1 VGLSAGTKLG
11 PHEIVSQLGAGGM
24 GEVYRARDQRLGRDV
39 AVKVLPASFSSDAS
53 RLRRFEQEARAAAAL
68 SHPNIL
74 AVYDV
79 GTQNGSPYII
89 SELLEGNSLRERLR
103 PGPLPLRKAIDYAAQ
118 IARGLG
124 AAHEKGIV
132 HRDLKPENIFI
143 THDGRVKILDFGLAK
158 LIHGETL
165 QENQTITQTVHSD
178 PGTVLGTVGYMSPEQ
193 VRGKPAD
200 ARSDLFSFGA
210 ILYEMLS
217 GKRAFHGESA
227 AETMSAIVREEPP
240 ELTETN
246 RNVPPALER
255 IVHHCLEKNPV
266 ERFQSASDV
275 GFALEAL
282 SDASGSGPSL
292 RALPES
298 RKNARLLPL
307 MVAVAVVVALAIG
320 YLAGGRTKPVSAPV
334 YHRLT
339 FQRGTVFSARFAPDG
354 HTIVYAASW
363 NGSPV
368 RLYSITAEL
377 PESRAFDLDS
387 GNLLAISRSGEMALA
402 VKGTLSR
409 HRMLHDAT
417 LARMPVAGGA
427 PREVLT
433 DVEYADWD
441 AKDNLAVVRSAEGKH
456 RLEYPVGKVLYET
469 PGWISHIRISR
480 SGDKIAFLD
489 HPVWPDDRGSVAVVD
504 LTGKVTTLS
513 SGWESVQGVA
523 WSPRDDEIWFTGT
536 RIGTGNQLYA
546 VSLSSKER
554 LLMRV
559 PGGTTLEDVSP
570 DGRILV
576 DFDKSR
582 VGLWG
587 HSGADAKDRDL
598 TWFNISFPADISVD
612 GKTVVMWEAS
622 DPAGPNYCVG
632 IRRTDG
638 SPTVRLG
645 EGYAAGISPDGKW
658 VISILPGNVEHMVLL
673 NTGAGEPRR
682 LNIPDIE
689 HFTQSQDPVF
699 FPDGKR
705 VLANSNVAA
714 HASRAYVVDIE
725 SGKARPITPEG
736 ILANAPSPD
745 GKFVAGTDAEER
757 LTIYPVD
764 GGQPRFVPGASELTP
779 LRWSSDGSAI
789 YAVHYGEDPMN
800 IYRINVATGRKQV
813 VGKIEPPTEAGILDS
828 TGVKITPD
836 GKSYVY
842 GYRQILSDL
851 YIVSGIR

>member
-11 PHEIVSQLGAGGM
+11 PHEIVAPLGAGGM
-24 GEVYRARDQRLGRDV
+24 GEVYRARDARLGRDV

-53 RLRRFEQEARAAAAL
+53 RLHRFEQEARAAAAL

-79 GTQNGSPYII
+79 GTENGAPYII
-89 SELLEGNSLRERLR
+89 SELLEGESLRDRLR
-103 PGPLPLRKAIDYAAQ
+103 TGPLSLRKATDYAAQ
-118 IARGLG
+118 IARGLA

-158 LIHGETL
+158 LTQPDAAPES
-165 QENQTITQTVHSD
+165 QTVTVHSD

-217 GKRAFHGESA
+217 GKRAFHGESP
-227 AETMSAIVREEPP
+227 AETMSAIMREEPP

-255 IVHHCLEKNPV
+255 IVRHCLEKNAA

-275 GFALEAL
+275 GFALESL
-282 SDASGSGPSL
+282 SDASGSGTTLHPI
-292 RALPES
+292 PEE
-298 RKNARLLPL
+298 RKKARLVPAILAL
-307 MVAVAVVVALAIG
+307 AAVVALA
-320 YLAGGRTKPVSAPV
+320 AGFLLGSRARPVSAPV

-354 HTIVYAASW
+354 HTIIYAASW
-363 NGSPV
+363 NGNPV

-377 PESRAFDLDS
+377 PESRAFDLDT
-387 GNLLAISRSGEMALA
+387 GNLLAVSRTGEMALA
-402 VKGTLSR
+402 IKGTLSR
-409 HRMLHDAT
+409 HRVLHGAT

-433 DVEYADWD
+433 DIEYADWD
-441 AKDNLAVVRSAEGKH
+441 ANGNLAVVRSAAGKH

-480 SGDKIAFLD
+480 SGDKIAFLN
-489 HPVWPDDRGSVAVVD
+489 HAVWPDDRGSVAIVD
-504 LTGKVTTLS
+504 LAGTVKTLS
-513 SGWESVQGVA
+513 TGFESAQGLA
-523 WSPRDDEIWFTGT
+523 WSPKDDEIWFTGT
-536 RIGTGNQLYA
+536 RIGVGNQLYA
-546 VSLSSKER
+546 VSLSGKER
-554 LLMRV
+554 LLLRV
-559 PGGTTLEDVSP
+559 PGGLTLQDVAA
-570 DGRILV
+570 DGRLLLDV
-576 DFDKSR
+576 DR
-582 VGLWG
+582 GRTILWG
-587 HSGADAKDRDL
+587 HTAGSSKDRDL
-598 TWFNISFPADISVD
+598 SWFESSFAADISED
-612 GKTVVMWEAS
+612 GDTVVLWEAS
-622 DPAGPNYCVG
+622 DPAGPNYSVG
-632 IRRTDG
+632 IRKTDG

-658 VISILPGNVEHMVLL
+658 VISVLPGDVEHIVLL
-673 NTGAGEPRR
+673 NTGAGEPRK
-682 LNIPDIE
+682 LNVPEIE
-689 HFTQSQDPVF
+689 HYTQSHDPVF

-705 VLANSNVAA
+705 MLANSNVAA
-714 HASRAYVVDIE
+714 HAPRAYVVDLE
-725 SGKARPITPEG
+725 TGKARAITPEG
-736 ILANAPSPD
+736 VLASAPSPD
-745 GKFVAGTDAEER
+745 GKFVAGTDAEEH
-757 LTIYPVD
+757 LTIYPVE
-764 GGQPRFVPGASELTP
+764 GGQPRVVPGSSDLTP
-779 LRWSSDGSAI
+779 LRWTGDGSGV
-789 YAVHYGEDPMN
+789 YAVHYGENPMN
-800 IYRINVATGRKQV
+800 IYRVDVATGRKQPI
-813 VGKIEPPTEAGILDS
+813 GQITPPSEPGILDS

-836 GKSYVY
+836 GRSYVY

-851 YIVSGIR
+851 YVVSGVQ